1 MRPGR
6 PVASLWVVDPV
17 VAVLFVIGLVLL
29 LAGGEALVR
38 GAAGLAVSFGI
49 SPILVG
55 LTVVA
60 FGTSSPELAVAIGGA
75 LSGEPDLVVGNVVG
89 SNIYNVLL
97 VLGVA
102 AVIGPLVVQR
112 QLVQRDV
119 PLMVLASGAVLVLS
133 LDGSVG
139 RLDGV
144 ILLASLLGWVV
155 WSIAAARAKED
166 DVTRTVEGEARA
178 AGTAPR
184 IRQLALIGV
193 GLVLLIVGARWLV
206 DGAVAV
212 ATAVGL
218 SPLVIG
224 LTVVAV
230 GTSLPEIAT
239 SVIASIRGQRD
250 LAVGNVVG
258 SNLFNLLAVLGITA
272 LIAGDVPVAPGALTF
287 DMPVMLGVAIAC
299 LPIFFTGHRI
309 GRGEGALFLGYAL
322 LYTAYLL
329 ANAVEHAEAIAI
341 TQALAVVVI
350 PLTAIT
356 LLVVATRE
364 YGARRAARGDAAA
377 R

>member
-1 MRPGR
+1 
-6 PVASLWVVDPV
+6 VDPV
-17 VAVLFVIGLVLL
+17 IAVLFVIGLVLL

-38 GAAGLAVSFGI
+38 GAAGIAVSFGI

-60 FGTSSPELAVAIGGA
+60 FGTSSPELAVSIGGA

-102 AVIGPLVVQR
+102 AVIGGLVVSR
-112 QLVQRDV
+112 QLVRRDV
-119 PLMVLASGAVLVLS
+119 PLMVLASGGVLLLA

-144 ILLASLLGWVV
+144 LLIAALVAWVV
-155 WSIAAARAKED
+155 WSIAAARAHED
-166 DVTRTVEGEARA
+166 DVTRTVEDGART
-178 AGTAPR
+178 AGSLSR
-184 IRQLALIGV
+184 LRQLALIGL

-224 LTVVAV
+224 LTVVAL

-239 SVIASIRGQRD
+239 SVIAAIRGQKD

-258 SNLFNLLAVLGITA
+258 SNLFNLLGVLGLTA
-272 LIAGDVPVAPGALTF
+272 VIAGDVPVAPGALTF
-287 DMPVMLGVAIAC
+287 DMPVMLAVAIAC
-299 LPIFFTGHRI
+299 LPIFFTGYRI
-309 GRGEGALFLGYAL
+309 GRLEGALFLGYAVF
-322 LYTAYLL
+322 YTAYLL
-329 ANAVEHAEAIAI
+329 ATAVEHAEVIAI
-341 TQALAVVVI
+341 TEALALVVI

-364 YGARRAARGDAAA
+364 YRTQRGLSRRRRGTLT
-377 R
+377 RRSGG

>member
-1 MRPGR
+1 M
-6 PVASLWVVDPV
+6 DPV
-17 VAVLFVIGLVLL
+17 VAILFVIGLVLL
-29 LAGGEALVR
+29 IAGGEALVR
-38 GAAGLAVSFGI
+38 GASGIAVSFGV

-55 LTVVA
+55 LTIVA
-60 FGTSSPELAVAIGGA
+60 FGTSSPELAVSIGGA

-97 VLGVA
+97 VLGVS

-119 PLMVLASGAVLVLS
+119 PLMVLASGGVLALS

-144 ILLASLLGWVV
+144 ILLAALLVWVV
-155 WSIAAARAKED
+155 WSIAAARAHED
-166 DVTRTVEGEARA
+166 DVTRTVEDGARA
-178 AGTAPR
+178 AGGLPR
-184 IRQLALIGV
+184 LRQLVLIGV
-193 GLVLLIVGARWLV
+193 GLLLLVVGARWLV

-224 LTVVAV
+224 LTVVAL
-230 GTSLPEIAT
+230 GTSMPEIAT

-258 SNLFNLLAVLGITA
+258 SNVFNLLGILGISA
-272 LIAGDVPVAPGALTF
+272 VIAGDVPVAPGALTF

-299 LPIFFTGHRI
+299 LPIFFTGNRI
-309 GRGEGALFLGYAL
+309 GRWEGALFLGYAIF
-322 LYTAYLL
+322 YTAYLL
-329 ANAVEHAEAIAI
+329 ATAVEHAEVIAI
-341 TQALAVVVI
+341 TQALAVVVV
-350 PLTAIT
+350 PLTMVT
-356 LLVVATRE
+356 LVVVASRE
-364 YGARRAARGDAAA
+364 YRARRAMGGAVPR
-377 R
+377 